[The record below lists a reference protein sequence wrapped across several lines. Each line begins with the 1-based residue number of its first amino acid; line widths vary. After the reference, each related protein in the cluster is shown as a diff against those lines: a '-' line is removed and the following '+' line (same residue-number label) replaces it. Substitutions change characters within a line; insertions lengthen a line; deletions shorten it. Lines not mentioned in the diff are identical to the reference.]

1 MPGYCVSMM
10 IIRWV
15 VVVELDDVNVCL
27 INEKG
32 QKGGSNWVRGELI
45 NDDFTRISWVGG
57 RPAPPRALWAF
68 KARDQSRTVA
78 AVAEKLCLSRREKS
92 RCKQCSCG
100 AAKRQNCRI
109 LTATGMI
116 LADIKLSW
124 GSRNHQLNHTKR
136 FTRKRRLKN
145 LLVRPTKT
153 L

>member
-1 MPGYCVSMM
+1 M
-10 IIRWV
+10 
-15 VVVELDDVNVCL
+15 NVCL

-78 AVAEKLCLSRREKS
+78 AVAEKLCLSRRKNLDVNNVHVALPS
-92 RCKQCSCG
+92 GRFG
-100 AAKRQNCRI
+100 RI

-116 LADIKLSW
+116 TADVK
-124 GSRNHQLNHTKR
+124 
-136 FTRKRRLKN
+136 
-145 LLVRPTKT
+145 VR
-153 L
+153 